1 MALNVFWIDSM
12 STLGAIDFQLQ
23 KYRSNFDPWEGL
35 SLPNVIVTERRLL
48 PRGIHW
54 RYYID
59 DLVFIKERDLGG
71 EAQPRAP
78 TLFPCLFSCET
89 NHTDLNGLHDS
100 IPVFLQASNNDF

>member
-35 SLPNVIVTERRLL
+35 SLPNVVVTERRLL

-59 DLVFIKERDLGG
+59 DLVFI
-71 EAQPRAP
+71 
-78 TLFPCLFSCET
+78 
-89 NHTDLNGLHDS
+89 NHELRHF
-100 IPVFLQASNNDF
+100 FLVYFLVRQVTRI